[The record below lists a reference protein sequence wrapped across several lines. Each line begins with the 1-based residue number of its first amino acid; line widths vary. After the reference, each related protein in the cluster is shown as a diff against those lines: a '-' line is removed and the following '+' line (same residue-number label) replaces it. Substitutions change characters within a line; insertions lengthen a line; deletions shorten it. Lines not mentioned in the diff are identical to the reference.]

1 MILFR
6 SVSLLGV
13 QECRSD
19 ATLRS
24 VDNSFDYDARRRDQ
38 RPAWANAPDGLR
50 HLAEKRSK
58 IVCFFVKN
66 EVSFKRSLSGVRL
79 SSFRKNIAIFS
90 FGAGAGG
97 SSFLLSFSSCHQEE
111 KSNHKS

>member
-1 MILFR
+1 MGYR
-6 SVSLLGV
+6 
-13 QECRSD
+13 
-19 ATLRS
+19 A
-24 VDNSFDYDARRRDQ
+24 
-38 RPAWANAPDGLR
+38 AWANAPDGPR

-97 SSFLLSFSSCHQEE
+97 SSFCYLFILAT
-111 KSNHKS
+111 KKKK